1 MNILIIQGGS
11 NHDLPSGEDTVIL
24 SDWENL
30 TKEHNVNIEYIENPK
45 GALKKIF
52 GLVWSFDNYARLN
65 FFLDK
70 YSPDVVHFH
79 TVTPYLSL
87 SVLYAAKKFN
97 EAETLFPQSEWAPKS
112 ALMAAYAYYTQDY
125 YSDTIAELE
134 RFIRVYPLSKNLD
147 YVYYLLGI
155 SYYEQIVDE
164 KKDLQS
170 IIKAKEYFKIVS
182 KNYPNT
188 NYSLDAE
195 YKIDLVNDT
204 LASKEMYIGRYYFD
218 KKKWIP
224 AINRF
229 RTVIDDYETT
239 IYAQEAL
246 HRLVEVHYILGLKDE
261 AKKYFIFTI
270 AEYRKCYYIP
280 PTIYAR
286 TDEDGL
292 FIITH
297 G

>member
-1 MNILIIQGGS
+1 MNKFFLFIALFAILISCSKEEIKES
-11 NHDLPSGEDTVIL
+11 IIKEKSLDLQVLEAYQEGV
-24 SDWENL
+24 
-30 TKEHNVNIEYIENPK
+30 K
-45 GALKKIF
+45 
-52 GLVWSFDNYARLN
+52 
-65 FFLDK
+65 
-70 YSPDVVHFH
+70 
-79 TVTPYLSL
+79 SL
-87 SVLYAAKKFN
+87 ETGDVLYAAKKFN

-170 IIKAKEYFKIVS
+170 INKAKEYFKIVS

-195 YKIDLVNDT
+195 YKIDLVNDI

-261 AKKYFIFTI
+261 AKKYAKLLGYNYQSSKWYEKSYSVFDK
-270 AEYRKCYYIP
+270 EYKENVKKRDKKRSKKNKTLKKIKSLFSL
-280 PTIYAR
+280 
-286 TDEDGL
+286 DG
-292 FIITH
+292 
-297 G
+297 

>member
-1 MNILIIQGGS
+1 MNKFFLFIAFFAILISCSKEEIKES
-11 NHDLPSGEDTVIL
+11 IIKEKSLDLHVLEAYQEGV
-24 SDWENL
+24 
-30 TKEHNVNIEYIENPK
+30 K
-45 GALKKIF
+45 
-52 GLVWSFDNYARLN
+52 
-65 FFLDK
+65 
-70 YSPDVVHFH
+70 
-79 TVTPYLSL
+79 SL
-87 SVLYAAKKFN
+87 ETGDVLYAAKKFN

-164 KKDLQS
+164 TKDSQS

-229 RTVIDDYETT
+229 RTVIDDYDTT

-261 AKKYFIFTI
+261 AKKYAKLLGYNYQSSKWYEKSYSVFDK
-270 AEYRKCYYIP
+270 EYKENVKKRDKKRSKKNKTLKKIKSLFSL
-280 PTIYAR
+280 
-286 TDEDGL
+286 DG
-292 FIITH
+292 
-297 G
+297 

>member
-1 MNILIIQGGS
+1 MNKFFLFIALFAILISCSKEEIKES
-11 NHDLPSGEDTVIL
+11 IIKEKSLDLQVLEAYQEGV
-24 SDWENL
+24 
-30 TKEHNVNIEYIENPK
+30 K
-45 GALKKIF
+45 
-52 GLVWSFDNYARLN
+52 
-65 FFLDK
+65 
-70 YSPDVVHFH
+70 
-79 TVTPYLSL
+79 SL
-87 SVLYAAKKFN
+87 ETGDVLYAAKKFN

-134 RFIRVYPLSKNLD
+134 RFILVYPLSKNLD

-204 LASKEMYIGRYYFD
+204 LASKEMYLGRYYFD

-261 AKKYFIFTI
+261 AKKYAKLLGYNYQSSKWYEKSYSVFDK
-270 AEYRKCYYIP
+270 EYKENVKKRDKKRSKKNKTLKKIKSLFSL
-280 PTIYAR
+280 
-286 TDEDGL
+286 DG
-292 FIITH
+292 
-297 G
+297 

>member
-1 MNILIIQGGS
+1 MNKFFLFIAFFAILISCSKEEIKES
-11 NHDLPSGEDTVIL
+11 IIKEKSLDLQVLEAYQEGV
-24 SDWENL
+24 
-30 TKEHNVNIEYIENPK
+30 K
-45 GALKKIF
+45 
-52 GLVWSFDNYARLN
+52 
-65 FFLDK
+65 
-70 YSPDVVHFH
+70 
-79 TVTPYLSL
+79 SL
-87 SVLYAAKKFN
+87 ETGDVLYAAKKFN

-125 YSDTIAELE
+125 YLDTIAELE

-147 YVYYLLGI
+147 YVYYLLGV

-170 IIKAKEYFKIVS
+170 IIKAKKYFKIVS

-246 HRLVEVHYILGLKDE
+246 HRLVEVHYILGLEDE
-261 AKKYFIFTI
+261 AKKYAKLLGYNYLSSRWYKRAYKVFNKDYSSQVQRVIKKDKKGVLDKF
-270 AEYRKCYYIP
+270 KK
-280 PTIYAR
+280 
-286 TDEDGL
+286 L
-292 FIITH
+292 FD
-297 G
+297 